1 MACYSNTTELF
12 LFNSSGNV
20 TEMTYSSEDVPPD
33 NGPYSPLITGLRTC
47 FVVLTS
53 LLIVTGNIF
62 CLSIMRFV
70 DSSRFPPSSK
80 VFLSYV
86 ILSDLVYGIFSL
98 FLVCPAAL
106 NFWPYGK
113 FLCVASRFVDSWICS
128 CCVNAAVLITIDRL
142 LAVLYPLRH
151 ATIIP
156 RRRAIAIVAV
166 STIVALVLSLSMF
179 TGAVQVSYNNAAVMC
194 LVKWSIGTSP
204 YLVRLIFFAAYTAV
218 IPAAI
223 LIGCYTKLYL
233 VARKHTNRRAKL
245 RVRAI
250 TGRKSS
256 GGQVK
261 GHRALKMCSLIA
273 GTFCIAWTPYF
284 VVSFRSYVL
293 KTEAPPLV
301 DFFINWFCISNSW
314 WDVIIYFLMAKE
326 FRKTALKVAHKR
338 WLKNNPNKQR
348 TVTTQC
354 RQDNPDL

>member
-1 MACYSNTTELF
+1 MASYTNTTDLF
-12 LFNSSGNV
+12 LFNSSGNS
-20 TEMTYSSEDVPPD
+20 TEMTYSSEDVPPPD

-47 FVVLTS
+47 FVVLTF
-53 LLIVTGNIF
+53 LLIVAGNIF
-62 CLSIMRFV
+62 SLSVMRFV
-70 DSSRFPPSSK
+70 DSPRFPPSSK
-80 VFLSYV
+80 VFLSNV

-98 FLVCPAAL
+98 FLIGPAAL
-106 NFWPYGK
+106 NFWPYGN
-113 FLCVASRFVDSWICS
+113 FLCVASHVVDSWICA

-156 RRRAIAIVAV
+156 RRRALAIVAV
-166 STIVALVLSLSMF
+166 STIFALVITLSMF
-179 TGAVQVSYNNAAVMC
+179 TGAVQVSYNNAAMMC
-194 LVKWSIGTSP
+194 LIKWSIGTSP
-204 YLVRLIFFAAYTAV
+204 YLVRLIFFAAYSAV

-245 RVRAI
+245 RTRG
-250 TGRKSS
+250 TTCRKSS
-256 GGQVK
+256 GGTGPVK

-284 VVSFRSYVL
+284 VVSFRSYFL

-301 DFFINWFCISNSW
+301 DFFINWFCFSNSW

-348 TVTTQC
+348 TVMTQS
-354 RQDNPDL
+354 RPSK